1 MGVLGVLA
9 KGSAVAAN
17 SVEYVQNVGVPLK
30 NRRCECIAP
39 EFEVQHLFN
48 KCWQFDAMK
57 PIRNRARASIFA
69 AMRVSLSA
77 VSGRVLLIAL
87 VLTTAIQTGC
97 GDYQKVLKS
106 TDPELKWTRAQEYF
120 ADDRCMQSLPLLQE
134 LIGLFRGTEKMEDV
148 YYMYAEAN
156 LCIEDWYMARYT
168 MRNFSKT
175 FPTSDRAEQAEYEA
189 ALCSYRLSPESNLDQ
204 SDTRTAMDEL
214 QLFLD
219 RHPNTIKKDTCNAM
233 INALRSKLETKAW
246 NGAKLYFTTGK
257 FQSATKALNHFMG
270 DWPTSIYSEEAQF
283 LILQSQ
289 FLYAE
294 RSTLRRQAERFA
306 DAIESYFTF
315 AARYPDSARLQE
327 AESFHRKSR
336 LGLERASKE
345 SDI

>member
-1 MGVLGVLA
+1 
-9 KGSAVAAN
+9 
-17 SVEYVQNVGVPLK
+17 
-30 NRRCECIAP
+30 
-39 EFEVQHLFN
+39 
-48 KCWQFDAMK
+48 
-57 PIRNRARASIFA
+57 
-69 AMRVSLSA
+69 MRVSLSA

-156 LCIEDWYMARYT
+156 LCIQDWYMARYT

-175 FPTSDRAEQAEYEA
+175 FPTSDRAEQAEFEA

-219 RHPNTIKKDTCNAM
+219 RHPTTDKKDTCNAM

-270 DWPTSIYSEEAQF
+270 DWPASIYGEEAQF

-294 RSTLRRQAERFA
+294 RSTLRRQAERYA